1 MYVVPR
7 RISRLN
13 FSEQTSVEQGV
24 TVRSNG
30 ENFCSEGKSQLV
42 TGRLAASSKP
52 LKLQSQSRAWSR
64 ARRLRVGAELHLEH
78 FPTSKAGF
86 LASRRSQLKSK
97 IDL

>member
-30 ENFCSEGKSQLV
+30 ENFCSEGERQLV

-52 LKLQSQSRAWSR
+52 LKLQSQSR

>member
-52 LKLQSQSRAWSR
+52 LKLQSQSRA
-64 ARRLRVGAELHLEH
+64 RRLQVGAELHLEH